1 LTASSNHSSK
11 PKFEKKATFV
21 RDFQALPDNIKQA
34 CRDALARFAENPR
47 ANSLRMHALT
57 GYSDPK
63 VFTIDVTPN
72 KAYKIS
78 FEYGDSGAVVLRR
91 VRTHKEIDRAP

>member
-1 LTASSNHSSK
+1 
-11 PKFEKKATFV
+11 
-21 RDFQALPDNIKQA
+21 
-34 CRDALARFAENPR
+34 
-47 ANSLRMHALT
+47 MHALT